1 MSKHN
6 FMVEPEKSRRGAG
19 NRTQAEK
26 LEGKTSTTEPQDCDG
41 NLLSESLIELTGLI
55 LFLD

>member
-1 MSKHN
+1 
-6 FMVEPEKSRRGAG
+6 MVEPEKSRRGAG